1 MRRTGSIKIGG
12 GSRMSEHVLNCAL
25 ALLHSAARG
34 PGTPGGERAL
44 WTDACRTFFLTAV
57 GHAARP
63 QSSDLEVP
71 WKSSGAFHSL
81 SFSLCQ
87 FAETMRGF
95 LLWLKTAP
103 APVTFS
109 YVHAWC
115 FCCARSNG
123 ESGFRSRWLGE

>member
-1 MRRTGSIKIGG
+1 
-12 GSRMSEHVLNCAL
+12 MSEHVFNCAL
-25 ALLHSAARG
+25 ALWQPGAWPAPLLHSAARG

-71 WKSSGAFHSL
+71 WKSSGGFHSL

-95 LLWLKTAP
+95 FFVVAENSTGSRYFLVRPCVVFLLRT
-103 APVTFS
+103 VQ
-109 YVHAWC
+109 
-115 FCCARSNG
+115 R
-123 ESGFRSRWLGE
+123 